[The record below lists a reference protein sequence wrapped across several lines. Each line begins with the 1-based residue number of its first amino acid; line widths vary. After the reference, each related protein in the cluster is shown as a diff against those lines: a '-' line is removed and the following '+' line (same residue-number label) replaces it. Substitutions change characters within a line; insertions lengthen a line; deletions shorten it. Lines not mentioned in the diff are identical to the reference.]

1 MSEIKLVMDSPQEYL
16 GGNKCRLKTNRY
28 ANGSVV
34 IEIADFQI
42 DTETTE
48 SMAKDLQKF
57 KEFQQ
62 HIVEL
67 ETALNQK
74 PIEKKA

>member
-1 MSEIKLVMDSPQEYL
+1 MSEMKLEIENPKESL

-34 IEIADFQI
+34 IEIADFEI
-42 DTETTE
+42 DTTNAETMVAGLE
-48 SMAKDLQKF
+48 KF
-57 KEFQQ
+57 KDFQV

-67 ETALNQK
+67 EKALNTKPEVQK
-74 PIEKKA
+74 

>member
-1 MSEIKLVMDSPQEYL
+1 MSDIKLVIDSPQDSL

-42 DTETTE
+42 DTTSLETMTN
-48 SMAKDLQKF
+48 DLEKF
-57 KEFQQ
+57 KDFQI

-67 ETALNQK
+67 ETSLNTK
-74 PIEKKA
+74 PKVEA

>member
-1 MSEIKLVMDSPQEYL
+1 MGEIKLVMDSPQECL

-28 ANGSVV
+28 ANGSIV

-42 DTETTE
+42 DTESAE
-48 SMAKDLQKF
+48 SMAKDLLKF
-57 KEFQQ
+57 KDFQL

-74 PIEKKA
+74 PVEKKA

>member
-1 MSEIKLVMDSPQEYL
+1 MSDIKLVIDSPQDSL

-42 DTETTE
+42 DTTSLETMTN
-48 SMAKDLQKF
+48 DLAKF
-57 KEFQQ
+57 KDFQI

-67 ETALNQK
+67 ETSLNTK
-74 PIEKKA
+74 PKVEA